1 MNEAGEN
8 GTKAVLGLWAGGDLK
23 TRKNFGTRAV
33 AIGGAVALIA
43 SVVAIGVNGVASASS
58 KIGGSVSVWNEFSG
72 AKATGFATALKPFE
86 AKTGIKVTVRNGG
99 SKLPTLLEAAVAGG
113 KPPNIAAV
121 PTPGSFDLLAAG
133 KRLTPLKSI
142 LGSETK
148 NFSPGWSSSATY
160 KGTLYGVWLDS
171 SSKNT
176 VFYNPAVFKA
186 AGITSTPTTFE
197 QMLTDASTIAQAGY
211 TPISYC
217 SGTSGAGWAAT
228 DLFQNLFVKLN
239 GATAYNNLVS
249 GKLSWTSP
257 EVTAAFANYSSLLGS
272 NGSNVGGI
280 SNALGTDQLW
290 PTCLNDVFPT
300 SGAPTAAMVI
310 EASFI
315 EQSTPANYTASNASS
330 CTLTQSSPCYDYFP
344 FPAPAGSKYVNDDQS
359 SGDVAMLLKS
369 TKASRAVMKYLGSK
383 QFATLWE
390 EAPGGTITPNLAVPA
405 SAIKNPVTAS
415 IVKNLDSAAATVFSM
430 DDEYGG
436 TLEPQMWS
444 NMLAW
449 VGGTDTTAQFQSTM
463 SSETKAFLAS
473 NG

>member
-1 MNEAGEN
+1 VVTATAAAMLASLS
-8 GTKAVLGLWAGGDLK
+8 AV
-23 TRKNFGTRAV
+23 
-33 AIGGAVALIA
+33 
-43 SVVAIGVNGVASASS
+43 GVISGASASAS
-58 KIGGSVSVWNEFSG
+58 TKIGGTVSVWNEFSG
-72 AKATGFATALKPFE
+72 AEATGFATALKPFE
-86 AKTGIKVTVRNGG
+86 QKTGIKVTVRNGG
-99 SKLPTLLEAAVAGG
+99 SSLPTLLEAAVAGG

-142 LGSETK
+142 LGKEVK
-148 NFSPGWSSSATY
+148 NFSAGWSSSATY

-186 AGITSTPTTFE
+186 AGITSTPTTFQE
-197 QMLTDASTIAQAGY
+197 MLTDASTIAQAGY

-239 GATAYNNLVS
+239 GAAAYNNLVS

-257 EVTAAFANYSSLLGS
+257 EVTAAFTNYASLLGA
-272 NGSNVGGI
+272 NGANVGGI

-300 SGAPTAAMVI
+300 SGTPTAAMVI
-310 EASFI
+310 EASFV
-315 EQSTPANYTASNASS
+315 EQSLPTNYVPSNGSS
-330 CTLTQSSPCYDYFP
+330 CTLSQTSPCYDYFA
-344 FPAPAGSKYVNDDQS
+344 FPAPSGSKYANDDQS

-369 TKASRAVMKYLGSK
+369 TKASRAVIQYLGSK

-415 IVKNLDSAAATVFSM
+415 IVKNLDTAAATVFSM

-436 TLEPQMWS
+436 TLEPEMWS

-449 VGGTDTTAQFQSTM
+449 VGGTDTTAEFETTM
-463 SSETKAFLAS
+463 QSETKAYLAA

>member
-1 MNEAGEN
+1 MKEIITTKRGVMNKHLFGRV
-8 GTKAVLGLWAGGDLK
+8 KAS
-23 TRKNFGTRAV
+23 RKVAMAVVALTTITSMSIIVSSGSAV
-33 AIGGAVALIA
+33 A
-43 SVVAIGVNGVASASS
+43 STSK
-58 KIGGSVSVWNEFSG
+58 KIGGTVSVWNEFSG
-72 AKATGFATALKPFE
+72 AEATGFATALKPFE

-99 SKLPTLLEAAVAGG
+99 SSLPTLLEAAVAGG

-142 LGSETK
+142 LGSEVK
-148 NFSPGWSSSATY
+148 NFSPGWTSSATY

-176 VFYNPAVFKA
+176 VFYNPAVFAA

-197 QMLTDASTIAQAGY
+197 QFLTDASTIAQAGY

-239 GATAYNNLVS
+239 GAAAYNDLVS

-257 EVTAAFANYSSLLGS
+257 EVTAAFTNYASLLGT

-300 SGAPTAAMVI
+300 SGAPKAAMVI
-310 EASFI
+310 EASFV
-315 EQSTPANYTASNASS
+315 EQSLPANYVASDAST
-330 CTLTQSSPCYDYFP
+330 CTLTQTSPCYDYFP

-359 SGDVAMLLKS
+359 SGDVAMLLTS
-369 TKASRAVMKYLGSK
+369 TKASRAVMQYLGSK

-415 IVKNLDSAAATVFSM
+415 IVKNLDTAASTVFSM

-449 VGGTDTTAQFQSTM
+449 VGATITTSQFESTM
-463 SSETKAFLAS
+463 QSETKAFLAS

>member
-1 MNEAGEN
+1 MRVI
-8 GTKAVLGLWAGGDLK
+8 KF
-23 TRKNFGTRAV
+23 FGKRAV
-33 AIGGAVALIA
+33 VTATAAAMLASFSVIAVNSSAGA
-43 SVVAIGVNGVASASS
+43 SSS

-72 AKATGFATALKPFE
+72 GEATGFATALKPFE
-86 AKTGIKVTVRNGG
+86 KKTGIKVTVRNAG
-99 SKLPTLLEAAVAGG
+99 SSLPTLVEAAVAGG

-121 PTPGSFDLLAAG
+121 PTPGSFDQLAAG
-133 KRLTPLKSI
+133 KHLTPLKSI
-142 LGSETK
+142 LGSEVK
-148 NFSPGWSSSATY
+148 NFSAGWSAAATY

-186 AGITSTPTTFE
+186 AGITSTPTTFQ
-197 QMLTDASTIAQAGY
+197 QMLTDSTTIAQAGY
-211 TPISYC
+211 TPISFC

-239 GATAYNNLVS
+239 GAAAYNDLVS
-249 GKLSWTSP
+249 GTLSWSSP
-257 EVTAAFANYSSLLGS
+257 EVTATFAEYSSLLGT
-272 NGSNVGGI
+272 NGANVGGI

-310 EASFI
+310 EASFV
-315 EQSTPANYTASNASS
+315 EQSTPANYVASDAST
-330 CTLTQSSPCYDYFP
+330 CTLTQTSPCYDYFA
-344 FPAPAGSKYVNDDQS
+344 FPAPAGSKYVNNDQS

-369 TKASRAVMKYLGSK
+369 TKASKAVMNYLGSK

-390 EAPGGTITPNLAVPA
+390 EAPGGTITPNLKVPA
-405 SAIKNPVTAS
+405 GAIKNPVTAS
-415 IVKNLDSAAATVFSM
+415 IVKNLNSATATVFSM

-463 SSETKAFLAS
+463 ESETKAYLAS

>member
-1 MNEAGEN
+1 MKTSTSFGKRAAVVAG
-8 GTKAVLGLWAGGDLK
+8 AA
-23 TRKNFGTRAV
+23 
-33 AIGGAVALIA
+33 ALIA
-43 SVVAIGVNGVASASS
+43 SMAVIGVNSAASASA

-72 AKATGFATALKPFE
+72 AEATGFATALKPFE
-86 AKTGIKVTVRNGG
+86 NKTGIKVTVRNGG
-99 SKLPTLLEAAVAGG
+99 SSLPTLLEAAVAGG

-121 PTPGSFDLLAAG
+121 PTPGSFDLLASG
-133 KRLTPLKSI
+133 KRLTPLKPI

-148 NFSPGWSSSATY
+148 NFSPGWSASATY
-160 KGTLYGVWLDS
+160 KGTLYGLWLDS

-197 QMLTDASTIAQAGY
+197 QMITDASTIAQAGY
-211 TPISYC
+211 TPFSYC

-228 DLFQNLFVKLN
+228 DLFQNLFVKRN
-239 GATAYNNLVS
+239 GATAYNDLVN

-257 EVTAAFANYSSLLGS
+257 EVTAAFADYSSLLGS
-272 NGSNVGGI
+272 NGANVGGI
-280 SNALGTDQLW
+280 SKALGTDQLW

-315 EQSTPANYTASNASS
+315 EQSTPANYVASNAST
-330 CTLTQSSPCYDYFP
+330 CTLTQSNPCYDYFP

-369 TKASRAVMKYLGSK
+369 TKASRAVMQYLGSK

-405 SAIKNPVTAS
+405 TAIKNPVTAA

-449 VGGTDTTAQFQSTM
+449 VGGTDTTAQFETTM
-463 SSETKAFLAS
+463 QSETKAFLAS

>member
-1 MNEAGEN
+1 
-8 GTKAVLGLWAGGDLK
+8 VVGGILRSSK
-23 TRKNFGTRAV
+23 FFGKRTATV
-33 AIGGAVALIA
+33 AAALAMIA
-43 SVVAIGVNGVASASS
+43 SVTAIGVNSSAGASA
-58 KIGGSVSVWNEFSG
+58 KIGGTVSVWNEFSG
-72 AKATGFATALKPFE
+72 AEATGFATALKPFE
-86 AKTGIKVTVRNGG
+86 QKTGIKVTIRNGG
-99 SKLPTLLEAAVAGG
+99 SSLPTLLEAAVAGG

-142 LGSETK
+142 LGSEVK
-148 NFSPGWSSSATY
+148 NFSAGWSSSATY
-160 KGTLYGVWLDS
+160 NGTLYGVWLDS

-211 TPISYC
+211 TPISFC
-217 SGTSGAGWAAT
+217 SGTTGAGWAAT

-239 GATAYNNLVS
+239 GAAAYNDLVN

-257 EVTAAFANYSSLLGS
+257 EVTAAFANYSSLLGT
-272 NGSNVGGI
+272 NGANVGGI
-280 SNALGTDQLW
+280 STALGTDQLW

-310 EASFI
+310 EASFV
-315 EQSTPANYTASNASS
+315 EQSTPANYVASDAST
-330 CTLTQSSPCYDYFP
+330 CTLTQTSPCYDYFP
-344 FPAPAGSKYVNDDQS
+344 FPAPSGSKYVNDDQS
-359 SGDVAMLLKS
+359 SGDVAMLLTS
-369 TKASRAVMKYLGSK
+369 TKASRALMQYLGSK

-415 IVKNLDSAAATVFSM
+415 IVKNLNSAAATVFSM

-449 VGGTDTTAQFQSTM
+449 IGGTDTTAQFQSTM
-463 SSETKAFLAS
+463 ESETKAYLAS

>member
-1 MNEAGEN
+1 MRS
-8 GTKAVLGLWAGGDLK
+8 
-23 TRKNFGTRAV
+23 RKYFGKRAAAV
-33 AIGGAVALIA
+33 AAAAAMIA
-43 SVVAIGVNGVASASS
+43 SVAAIAVNSAASASA
-58 KIGGSVSVWNEFSG
+58 KIGGTVSVWNEFSG
-72 AKATGFATALKPFE
+72 GEATGFATALKPFE
-86 AKTGIKVTVRNGG
+86 QKTGIKVTVRNGG
-99 SKLPTLLEAAVAGG
+99 SSLPTLLEAAVAGG
-113 KPPNIAAV
+113 KPPDIAAV

-133 KRLTPLKSI
+133 KRLTPLKAI
-142 LGSETK
+142 LGSEVK
-148 NFSPGWSSSATY
+148 NFSAGWSASATY
-160 KGTLYGVWLDS
+160 KGTLYGLWLDS

-257 EVTAAFANYSSLLGS
+257 EVAAAFANYSSLLGT
-272 NGSNVGGI
+272 NGANVGGI

-315 EQSTPANYTASNASS
+315 EQSTPANYMPSNAST
-330 CTLTQSSPCYDYFP
+330 CTLTQASPCYDFFP

-369 TKASRAVMKYLGSK
+369 TAASRAVIKYLGSK

-405 SAIKNPVTAS
+405 SAIKNPVTAG
-415 IVKNLDSAAATVFSM
+415 IVKNLDSASATVFSM

-436 TLEPQMWS
+436 TLEPEMWS

-463 SSETKAFLAS
+463 QSETKTFLAS

>member
-1 MNEAGEN
+1 LRVI
-8 GTKAVLGLWAGGDLK
+8 KF
-23 TRKNFGTRAV
+23 FGKRAV
-33 AIGGAVALIA
+33 VTATAAALLA
-43 SVVAIGVNGVASASS
+43 SVSAIGVNSVAGASSS

-72 AKATGFATALKPFE
+72 AEATGFASALKPFE

-99 SKLPTLLEAAVAGG
+99 SSLPTLVEAAVAGG

-142 LGSETK
+142 LGSEVK
-148 NFSPGWSSSATY
+148 NFSPGWSASATY
-160 KGTLYGVWLDS
+160 KGTLYGLWLDS

-186 AGITSTPTTFE
+186 AGITSAPTTFA

-257 EVTAAFANYSSLLGS
+257 EVAAAFANYSSLLGT
-272 NGSNVGGI
+272 NGANVGGI
-280 SNALGTDQLW
+280 TNALGTDQLW

-300 SGAPTAAMVI
+300 SGSPTAAMVI
-310 EASFI
+310 EASFV
-315 EQSTPANYTASNASS
+315 EQSTPANYVASNAST
-330 CTLTQSSPCYDYFP
+330 CTLTQTNPCYDYFP

-369 TKASRAVMKYLGSK
+369 TKASQAVMKYLGSK

-415 IVKNLDSAAATVFSM
+415 IVKNLDSASATVFSM

>member
-1 MNEAGEN
+1 VTPPWWNFDLD
-8 GTKAVLGLWAGGDLK
+8 VGGILRVVK
-23 TRKNFGTRAV
+23 FRNRVVVTATA
-33 AIGGAVALIA
+33 AALLA
-43 SVVAIGVNGVASASS
+43 SLAAIGVNSAASASS
-58 KIGGSVSVWNEFSG
+58 SRIGGSVSVWNEFSG
-72 AKATGFATALKPFE
+72 AEATGFATALKPFE
-86 AKTGIKVTVRNGG
+86 QRTGIKVTVRNGG
-99 SKLPTLLEAAVAGG
+99 SSLPTLLEAAVAGG

-133 KRLTPLKSI
+133 KRLTPLASI

-160 KGTLYGVWLDS
+160 KGTLYGLWLDS

-186 AGITSTPTTFE
+186 AGITSTPSTFE
-197 QMLTDASTIAQAGY
+197 EMLADASTIAQAGY
-211 TPISYC
+211 TPISFC

-239 GATAYNNLVS
+239 GATAYNDLVS
-249 GKLSWTSP
+249 GKLSWSSSD
-257 EVTAAFANYSSLLGS
+257 VTQALSEYSSLLGT
-272 NGSNVGGI
+272 NGANVGGI
-280 SNALGTDQLW
+280 TNALGTDQLW

-310 EASFI
+310 EASFV
-315 EQSTPANYTASNASS
+315 EQSLPANYVPGDGAS
-330 CTLTQSSPCYDYFP
+330 CTLTQTSPCYDYFP
-344 FPAPAGSKYVNDDQS
+344 FPAPSGSKYGNDDQS
-359 SGDVAMLLKS
+359 SGDVAMLLTS
-369 TKASRAVMKYLGSK
+369 TKASRAVMQYLGSK

-405 SAIKNPVTAS
+405 SAITNPVTAS

-449 VGGTDTTAQFQSTM
+449 IGGTDTSAQFQSTM
-463 SSETKAFLAS
+463 ASETKAYLAS

>member
-1 MNEAGEN
+1 M
-8 GTKAVLGLWAGGDLK
+8 
-23 TRKNFGTRAV
+23 
-33 AIGGAVALIA
+33 IA
-43 SVVAIGVNGVASASS
+43 SLTAIGVNGAASASA
-58 KIGGSVSVWNEFSG
+58 KIGGTVSVWNEFSG
-72 AKATGFATALKPFE
+72 GEATGFATALKPFE
-86 AKTGIKVTVRNGG
+86 KKTGIKVTIRNGG
-99 SKLPTLLEAAVAGG
+99 SSLPTLLEAAVAGG

-148 NFSPGWSSSATY
+148 NFSMGWSASATY
-160 KGTLYGVWLDS
+160 KGTLYGLWLDS

-186 AGITSTPTTFE
+186 AGITSTPTTFQ
-197 QMLTDASTIAQAGY
+197 QMLSDASTIAQAGY
-211 TPISYC
+211 TPISFC

-239 GATAYNNLVS
+239 GATAYNDLVS

-257 EVTAAFANYSSLLGS
+257 EVTATFTNYASLLGS
-272 NGSNVGGI
+272 NGANVGGI
-280 SNALGTDQLW
+280 STALGTDQLW

-300 SGAPTAAMVI
+300 SGSPTAGMVI
-310 EASFI
+310 EASFV
-315 EQSTPANYTASNASS
+315 EQSLPANYKPSNASS
-330 CTLTQSSPCYDYFP
+330 CTLSQTSPCYDYFP
-344 FPAPAGSKYVNDDQS
+344 FPAPSGSKYVNDDQS

-369 TKASRAVMKYLGSK
+369 TKASRALIKYMGSK

-405 SAIKNPVTAS
+405 SALKNPVTAS
-415 IVKNLDSAAATVFSM
+415 IVKNLNSAAATVFSM

-449 VGGTDTTAQFQSTM
+449 IGGTDTTAQFESTM
-463 SSETKAFLAS
+463 QSETKAFLAS

>member
-1 MNEAGEN
+1 M
-8 GTKAVLGLWAGGDLK
+8 VLGLWVGGILRFSNSFGKRAASVAG
-23 TRKNFGTRAV
+23 A
-33 AIGGAVALIA
+33 AALIA
-43 SVVAIGVNGVASASS
+43 SVSAIAVNGAASASA

-72 AKATGFATALKPFE
+72 AEATGFATALKPFE
-86 AKTGIKVTVRNGG
+86 SKTGIKVTVRNGG
-99 SKLPTLLEAAVAGG
+99 SSLPTLLEAAVAGG

-121 PTPGSFDLLAAG
+121 PTPGSFDLLASG

-142 LGSETK
+142 LGSEVK
-148 NFSPGWSSSATY
+148 NFSAGWSSSATY

-197 QMLTDASTIAQAGY
+197 QMITDASTIAQAGY
-211 TPISYC
+211 TPFSYC

-228 DLFQNLFVKLN
+228 DLFQNLFVKRN
-239 GATAYNNLVS
+239 GATAYNDLVN
-249 GKLSWTSP
+249 GKLSWTSS
-257 EVTAAFANYSSLLGS
+257 EVTAAFADYSSLLGS
-272 NGSNVGGI
+272 NGANVGGI
-280 SNALGTDQLW
+280 TKALGTDQLW

-300 SGAPTAAMVI
+300 SGSPTAAMVI

-315 EQSTPANYTASNASS
+315 EQSTPANYVPSNASS
-330 CTLTQSSPCYDYFP
+330 CTLTQTNPCYDYFP
-344 FPAPAGSKYVNDDQS
+344 FPAPAGSKYVNNDQS

-369 TKASRAVMKYLGSK
+369 TKASRAVMQYLGSK

-390 EAPGGTITPNLAVPA
+390 EAPGGTITPNIAVPA

-415 IVKNLDSAAATVFSM
+415 IVKNLDTASSTVFSM

-449 VGGTDTTAQFQSTM
+449 VGGTDTTAQFESTM
-463 SSETKAFLAS
+463 QSETKAYLAS